1 MSALI
6 GQTLDQYRLVEQVGQ
21 GGMATVYRAVD
32 TRTQQEAAVKVL
44 SPTIGSE
51 KRFVR
56 RFRREAGLVSR
67 LSHPNIVPV
76 ISYGESHGYVYL
88 AMPFIA
94 GDTLQDRMSHKRL
107 SEADTV
113 RWIVQVGAALEFAHR
128 KGIIH
133 RDVKPS
139 NILIDSSGNA
149 LLTDFGLARV
159 VEGSSTLTG
168 SLLMGTPA
176 YVSPEQ
182 ARGDRIDARADQ
194 YSVGVILY
202 QLATGSLPF
211 EGDTPMVTA
220 LKHIQEAVPLPRYTN
235 PEITPEIEAVILK
248 TLAKDPARRFASM
261 HDLTRAY
268 QLAVKGKLPP
278 GVPLPSALTTH
289 PGERVQAPDQLRPR
303 RGGRPALTGFAV
315 AITAVAV
322 VLAAVLAYPSLAAW
336 LNPGSRPAATVE
348 PQTTLPRE
356 LPPVAPLP
364 SATVASAATATPA
377 QSAAC
382 PGLRLTNYGRDG
394 GAVFWTVDN
403 GSGVEQRLQE
413 VLPVGPTD
421 NPPIEISV
429 GGQVVWS
436 IPAGTT
442 PEAGVS
448 IELPIELATIASN
461 STRQFLLRYNWE
473 DAAWA
478 DGSHVYTLDLGFEG
492 GCTLGTSW

>member
-32 TRTQQEAAVKVL
+32 ARTLQELAVKVL

-67 LSHPNIVPV
+67 LNHPNIVPV
-76 ISYGESHGYVYL
+76 IGYGESHGYVYL

-94 GDTLQDRMSHKRL
+94 GDTLQDRMTRKRL
-107 SEADTV
+107 NEAETV

-139 NILIDSSGNA
+139 NILIDAGGNA

-159 VEGSSTLTG
+159 IEGSSTLTG

-202 QLATGSLPF
+202 QIATGSLPF
-211 EGDTPMVTA
+211 EGETPMVTA
-220 LKHIQEAVPLPRYTN
+220 LKHIQEAVPLPRYAN

-261 HDLTRAY
+261 QDLTQAY
-268 QLAVKGKLPP
+268 QLAAKGKLPP
-278 GVPLPSALTTH
+278 GVALPSALTTQL
-289 PGERVQAPDQLRPR
+289 GEVPRVPARLRQR
-303 RGGRPALTGFAV
+303 RGGRPVLTGFVFAV
-315 AITAVAV
+315 TGVAL
-322 VLAAVLAYPSLAAW
+322 VLAAVLAYPSLVAR
-336 LNPGSRPAATVE
+336 LRPGGTPEATLPPQATLPGLLPTSPQASATAVLAATPTPVE
-348 PQTTLPRE
+348 
-356 LPPVAPLP
+356 
-364 SATVASAATATPA
+364 
-377 QSAAC
+377 SAAC
-382 PGLRLTNYGRDG
+382 PGLRLTNFDREGS
-394 GAVFWTVDN
+394 AIFWTMDN
-403 GSGVEQRLQE
+403 GRGAALRLTN
-413 VLPVGPTD
+413 VVPGGPLD

-429 GGQVVWS
+429 GGQAVWS

-442 PEAGVS
+442 PEAETS
-448 IELPIELATIASN
+448 IEIPVELATVASI
-461 STRQFLLRYNWE
+461 STRQFLMRYNWE
-473 DAAWA
+473 DAAWEG
-478 DGSHVYTLDLGFEG
+478 GSMRYSLDLIFEG
-492 GCTLGTSW
+492 GCTLNTAW